1 MAEVPNNNFHARC
14 DHTPESSKW
23 FSLQYI
29 DQWSVSGFK
38 YHFNRGWRR
47 AMPCRVKGEGEKEFS
62 QNWNFLKCLHC
73 YRKGRLLS
81 ISKICWHNVI
91 VYDDGAACI
100 IPLWNNVFLW
110 FFSFIKST
118 TNNCFDALCPTQ
130 IRRDHLKFNKI
141 SRKNNALIHIH
152 IPKIKC

>member
-1 MAEVPNNNFHARC
+1 MEGCLLVLCVVVVISLTTQISINTSTAKVAEVPNNNFHARC

-38 YHFNRGWRR
+38 YHFKRGWRR
-47 AMPCRVKGEGEKEFS
+47 AMPCRVKREGEKEFS

-81 ISKICWHNVI
+81 IRKICWHNVI

-100 IPLWNNVFLW
+100 IPL
-110 FFSFIKST
+110 
-118 TNNCFDALCPTQ
+118 
-130 IRRDHLKFNKI
+130 
-141 SRKNNALIHIH
+141 
-152 IPKIKC
+152 